1 LIKKYLSASIHVN
14 LINMNHFFVMYIF
27 TELIIIMKFLAE
39 KYYLADD
46 ILFNK
51 LRIYLKNYLDKCDNS
66 SIM

>member
-1 LIKKYLSASIHVN
+1 
-14 LINMNHFFVMYIF
+14 
-27 TELIIIMKFLAE
+27 MKFLAE